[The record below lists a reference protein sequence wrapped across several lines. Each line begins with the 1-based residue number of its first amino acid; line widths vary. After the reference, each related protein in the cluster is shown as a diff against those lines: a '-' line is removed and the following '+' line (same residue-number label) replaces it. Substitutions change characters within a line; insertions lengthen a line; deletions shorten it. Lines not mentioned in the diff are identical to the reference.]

1 MRNPQSNAS
10 YSDGLGI
17 NVEGSNNEFLLKIL
31 MSINDNL
38 ALIADNL
45 DFINS
50 DFEEQ
55 LDNISGALAEIASK

>member
-1 MRNPQSNAS
+1 MRNPQSSAS

-17 NVEGSNNEFLLKIL
+17 NVEGSNNVFLLKIL

-45 DFINS
+45 DFMNS
-50 DFEEQ
+50 DLESRLNE
-55 LDNISGALAEIASK
+55 ISMALNEIASK